1 VLGSKVNNV
10 STFTSFSKPL
20 VIPPILEPKILSDG
34 VKSYDLNVQEGK
46 VEFLKGFKTNTYGI
60 NGAFLGPTL
69 RVSSNDTIIMTVQNS
84 LREETVIHWHGL
96 KIPGISDGGPN
107 RAIVPNSSW
116 TTQFTLNQRASLC
129 WYHPHSHKTT
139 GRQVYMGIAG
149 LIMIEDQESLSL
161 NLPVEYGLDDIPLV
175 LQDRRFDSKAQFLY
189 AETMHDSMMG
199 VTGDVHLINGVVDPY
214 LEVNP
219 TLIRLRLLNAA
230 NARIYS
236 LVFSDNKSFY
246 QIAGDSSLL
255 PKPVKLKRLILSPGE
270 RAEVLV
276 DFSSLG
282 GQNIFLGDSLSNRAL
297 LNIKVRTSK
306 PKLLRIP
313 KNLTVIDEYVEI
325 NNPKRRE
332 FTLDMNMMFM
342 GINGKRMNLNRIDE
356 KVIAGDT
363 EIWKVKNS
371 GMHAHPFHIH
381 GCSFKILSRNGK
393 NPYLNEA
400 GLKDTVLVYSNE
412 TVEVAVKFEHEASKD
427 YPYMYHCHI
436 LEHEDAGMMG
446 QFTVT
451 KV

>member
-1 VLGSKVNNV
+1 M
-10 STFTSFSKPL
+10 
-20 VIPPILEPKILSDG
+20 IPPILEAKILKDG

-60 NGAFLGPTL
+60 NGDFLGPTL
-69 RVSSNDTIIMTVQNS
+69 KVQKNDTIKINVNNS

-96 KIPGISDGGPN
+96 KIPGINDGGPN
-107 RAIVPNSSW
+107 RAVVSNSSW
-116 TTQFTLNQRASLC
+116 NTQFTLNQRASLC

-139 GRQVYMGIAG
+139 GRQVYMGLAG
-149 LIMIEDQESLSL
+149 LIMLEDQESLSL
-161 NLPVEYGLDDIPLV
+161 NLPVDYGVDDIPLV

-189 AETMHDSMMG
+189 AQTMHDSMMG

-214 LEVNP
+214 LEVKP
-219 TLIRLRLLNAA
+219 TMIRLRLLNAA

-236 LVFSDNKSFY
+236 LVFSDNRSFY

-270 RAEVLV
+270 RAEILV
-276 DFSSLG
+276 DFSSLS
-282 GQNIFLGDSLSNRAL
+282 GQNILLGDSLSNRAL
-297 LNIKVRTSK
+297 LNIKVMTSK
-306 PKLLRIP
+306 PKILSLP
-313 KNLTVIDEYVEI
+313 QNLTVIDEYAQI
-325 NNPKRRE
+325 NSPKRRE

-342 GINGKRMNLNRIDE
+342 GINGKKMNLNRIDE
-356 KVIAGDT
+356 KIVMGDT
-363 EIWKVKNS
+363 EIWKIKNS

-400 GLKDTVLVYSNE
+400 GLKDTVLIYSNE
-412 TVEVAVKFEHEASKD
+412 TVELAVKFEHEASID